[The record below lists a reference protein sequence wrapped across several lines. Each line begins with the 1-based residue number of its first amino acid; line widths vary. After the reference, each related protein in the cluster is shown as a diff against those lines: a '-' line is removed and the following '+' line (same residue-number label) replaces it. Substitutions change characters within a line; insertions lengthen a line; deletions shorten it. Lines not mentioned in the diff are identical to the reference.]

1 MSTFVIALRTSDAH
15 PCHCCGEPSVWELY
29 PSNNPNR
36 KLGCC
41 DEHREETRLAIV
53 TAQEQV
59 RKRWEKVLA

>member
-1 MSTFVIALRTSDAH
+1 
-15 PCHCCGEPSVWELY
+15 VWELY

-59 RKRWEKVLA
+59 RKRREKVLA